1 MRVHAWRGLLKR
13 AIHIPT
19 LLLLNKSSAS
29 WGRGVGGGGERGG
42 PRRVFFSRVSGYEIT
57 ITAVRVRMRMRMGD
71 TESSSRQVEYSS
83 TMVWGPA
90 FILIYLVS
98 CSSITSPKHASLFFS
113 PFPPKEKKKRRKE
126 EKKKR
131 RKEEKKK
138 RRKED
143 KKKRRGKKTK
153 KNRKKKRKKKKKK
166 KKKNK

>member
-1 MRVHAWRGLLKR
+1 MGKRG
-13 AIHIPT
+13 
-19 LLLLNKSSAS
+19 
-29 WGRGVGGGGERGG
+29 GRGG

-131 RKEEKKK
+131 RKEGEKKQ
-138 RRKED
+138 
-143 KKKRRGKKTK
+143 KKTE
-153 KNRKKKRKKKKKK
+153 KRKGKRKRKRKRK
-166 KKKNK
+166 INE